1 MAETTNVLITGA
13 NRGIGKVFLETY
25 LSRPNHTV
33 IAGIRD
39 PSHPTS
45 QSLLSLP
52 TASGTKLILVKID
65 SSVDTD
71 APAAINTLQTKHNIT
86 YLDLIIANAGAC
98 DYLGPTL
105 GMPANEW
112 AKTFQI
118 NTIAP
123 FLLFQT
129 SYPLLQASV
138 TIKNRTPKVV
148 FISSLVGS
156 ISNAHLKLPFDC
168 AQYGASKAALNYI
181 ARKLHGE
188 VQDVCIFPVHP
199 GWLKTEMGTRSAKI
213 LGLEEQL
220 VSVEKGVQGLVE
232 KIDGATR
239 EETGGKFVVWDGSE
253 IAW

>member
-13 NRGIGKVFLETY
+13 NRGIGKALLTTY

-33 IAGIRD
+33 IAGIRN

-71 APAAINTLQTKHNIT
+71 APAAIHTLQTKHNIT
-86 YLDLIIANAGAC
+86 YLDLVIPNAGMC

-105 GMPANEW
+105 EMPVNEW

-129 SYPLLQASV
+129 SYPLLQASIA
-138 TIKNRTPKVV
+138 IKNRTPKVV

-156 ISNAHLKLPFDC
+156 ITNAHVKLPFDC

-188 VQDVCIFPVHP
+188 VQDVCIFPTHP
-199 GWLKTEMGTRSAKI
+199 GWLKTDMGSTSAKSA
-213 LGLEEQL
+213 GLEDQL
-220 VSVEKGVQGLVE
+220 VSVEEGVKGLVE

-239 EETGGKFVVWDGSE
+239 EETGGKFVSWDGSAL
-253 IAW
+253 AW